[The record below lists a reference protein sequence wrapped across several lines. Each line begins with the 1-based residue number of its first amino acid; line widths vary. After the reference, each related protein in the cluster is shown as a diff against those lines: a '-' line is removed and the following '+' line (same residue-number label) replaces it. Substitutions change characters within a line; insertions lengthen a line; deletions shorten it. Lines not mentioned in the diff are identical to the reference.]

1 MGEPM
6 SRLTTLATDAIANLV
21 THNRTDEQ
29 LIEALRTGQTDAL
42 GEIYDRYASLV
53 YNLALRLLRNA
64 NEAEDLTQEV
74 FMALP
79 RLYDGKRGSLG
90 TFLSMVTRSRAIDRL
105 RKRNNRRQIL
115 TRWQNCLSPTASNS
129 IPFEQAAMAERRDQ
143 VQQALAQLP
152 ENHRRVLELSYY
164 EGLSQSEIAQ
174 HLGTPLGT
182 VKSWARR
189 GLLKLEQ
196 NLQGFLNE
204 DLSDDSL

>member
-1 MGEPM
+1 MPK
-6 SRLTTLATDAIANLV
+6 LTTLAMDAITNLV
-21 THNRTDEQ
+21 TPNRTDEQ
-29 LIEALRTGQTDAL
+29 LIEALRMGQTQAL

-64 NEAEDLTQEV
+64 NEAEDLTQEI
-74 FMALP
+74 FIALP

-90 TFLSMVTRSRAIDRL
+90 TFLSMVTRSRSIDRL
-105 RKRNNRRQIL
+105 RKRNNRKQIL
-115 TRWQNCLSPTASNS
+115 TRWQNCLSPTTSDS

-174 HLGTPLGT
+174 QLGAPLGT

-196 NLQGFLNE
+196 NLQDFFNE
-204 DLSDDSL
+204 DSSDDSL